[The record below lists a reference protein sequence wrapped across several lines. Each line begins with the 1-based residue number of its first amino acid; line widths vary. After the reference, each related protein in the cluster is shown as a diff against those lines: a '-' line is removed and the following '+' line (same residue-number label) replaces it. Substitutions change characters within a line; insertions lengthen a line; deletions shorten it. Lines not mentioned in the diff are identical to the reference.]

1 MFEAFLV
8 TFMLGAVIGSIMGM
22 TGAGGGVLSIPMLF
36 FTQHLSVQQ
45 AAPIGLFAVGLSAI
59 LGAGFGMR
67 DGIVRYRAAA
77 LIGSMGMIMA
87 PVGMFISRY
96 LPSRPLMI
104 MFALV
109 LLIAAWR
116 VVYQQRE
123 SIVAMKPFVCKINP
137 DSTRLKWSTSCVKVL
152 ASIGAVSGVLS
163 GLLGVGGGFVIV
175 PALSHYSNLNLR
187 SIQATSL
194 AVIGLV
200 SLSAVLAAVA
210 SGRVI
215 WAIAIPFALGAMSS
229 LALTQKVAKRINTNH
244 RQLAFACLVIVV
256 SMLMLI
262 KSATV

>member
-8 TFMLGAVIGSIMGM
+8 TFILGAIIGSIMGM
-22 TGAGGGVLSIPMLF
+22 TGAGGGVLSIPILLF
-36 FTQHLSVQQ
+36 FQQLSVQQ
-45 AAPIGLFAVGLSAI
+45 AAPIGLLAVGLSAI
-59 LGAGFGMR
+59 LGAGFGAR
-67 DGIVRYRAAA
+67 EGIVRYRAVA
-77 LIGSMGMIMA
+77 LIGGVGMIMA
-87 PVGMFISRY
+87 PVGMLTARY
-96 LPSRPLMI
+96 LPSRPLLI

-109 LLIAAWR
+109 LLFAAWR
-116 VVYQQRE
+116 VVHQQRE
-123 SIVAMKPFVCKINP
+123 SIAAMSAFVCKVNP
-137 DSTRLKWSTSCVKVL
+137 VSKRLNWSTPCVKVL
-152 ASIGAVSGVLS
+152 ASIGAISGGMS

-215 WAIAIPFALGAMSS
+215 WTIAIPFALGAMSS
-229 LALTQKVAKRINTNH
+229 LTFTQKFAKGINTSY
-244 RQLAFACLVIVV
+244 RQLAFACLAIVV
-256 SMLMLI
+256 SVLMLI

>member
-8 TFMLGAVIGSIMGM
+8 TFMLGAIIGSIMGM
-22 TGAGGGVLSIPMLF
+22 TGAGGGVLSIPILLF
-36 FTQHLSVQQ
+36 AQHLSVQQ
-45 AAPIGLFAVGLSAI
+45 AAPIGLLAVGLSAI
-59 LGAGFGMR
+59 LGAGLGVR
-67 DGIVRYRAAA
+67 EGIVRYRAAA
-77 LIGSMGMIMA
+77 FIGGVGMIMA
-87 PVGMFISRY
+87 PVGMFIARY

-116 VVYQQRE
+116 VVHQQRE
-123 SIVAMKPFVCKINP
+123 SIAAMSAFVCKINP
-137 DSTRLKWSTSCVKVL
+137 VSKRLNWSTPCVKVL
-152 ASIGAVSGVLS
+152 ASIGAISGGLS

-215 WAIAIPFALGAMSS
+215 WVIAIPFALGAMSS
-229 LALTQKVAKRINTNH
+229 LALTQKVAKGINTSH
-244 RQLAFACLVIVV
+244 RQLAFACLAIVV
-256 SMLMLI
+256 SVLMLI